1 VSDSP
6 TERFGR
12 QDRVRSR
19 QEFERIFKSGKVQAD
34 QVLVVHGL
42 PNQLTHSRL
51 GISVSRKVGSSPVRN
66 HWKRLIRESFRRQRA
81 KIPVGFD
88 FIVRPRAGATAD
100 WAMIY
105 KSLVVLTRNIGR
117 KRD

>member
-19 QEFERIFKSGKVQAD
+19 QEFERIFKSGKVQA
-34 QVLVVHGL
+34 
-42 PNQLTHSRL
+42 NQLTHSRL